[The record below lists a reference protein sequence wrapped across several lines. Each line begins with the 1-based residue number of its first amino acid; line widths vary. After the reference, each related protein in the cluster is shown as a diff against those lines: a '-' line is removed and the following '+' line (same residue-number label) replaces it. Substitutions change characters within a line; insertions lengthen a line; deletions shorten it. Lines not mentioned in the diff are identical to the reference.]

1 MTFCWLTAF
10 KSIVCLLCS
19 NSSLRRRRYLTL
31 RMWSGYELLIRS
43 SEAWWC
49 SIISLYSV
57 VEINRTDLTSRRSW
71 RRSRRRCPAGNPG
84 SATVHPGSAPCH
96 RHHTGE
102 RKRSTKTH
110 KWNISLVAPLNTL
123 LLFRKMH
130 DAFFIMHYY
139 WLLTCYITTP
149 KLRTASLNWCIF
161 I

>member
-1 MTFCWLTAF
+1 MLDFIPQTP
-10 KSIVCLLCS
+10 SIF
-19 NSSLRRRRYLTL
+19 NSSHVERLWTAHSVK
-31 RMWSGYELLIRS
+31 WSMMVF
-43 SEAWWC
+43 AWWC
-49 SIISLYSV
+49 SIISLYSVVVV

-102 RKRSTKTH
+102 RRRSTKTHTH